1 MFVMM
6 LSFFIYLKAGICA
19 MPLTK
24 NMVTRLLLSKIHPLL
39 ASADKVFS
47 PPALVY
53 NEHTEVV
60 QAVPLSAVAL
70 AAVRSSIERQFLRYC
85 TQQDA
90 NNNNSNNN
98 MSTKEMLPSAGS
110 VNTNAGSVADS
121 LVSGKGASSGPGIN
135 VSSLREGLA
144 ASLKAASWDADDGF
158 NAMIHSATDAT
169 SLLASIVSEIAVLL
183 KKALKTVQTELGDA
197 IPYGPKGCKEWIFTV
212 ADSSSVKTATEAA
225 MLENGHTDSS
235 DFFDS
240 V

>member
-1 MFVMM
+1 
-6 LSFFIYLKAGICA
+6 

-24 NMVTRLLLSKIHPLL
+24 SMVTRLLLSKIHPLL
-39 ASADKVFS
+39 ASADKAFS

-90 NNNNSNNN
+90 NNNNVNNNN
-98 MSTKEMLPSAGS
+98 MSAKEMVPNAGS
-110 VNTNAGSVADS
+110 VQTNIGSVADS
-121 LVSGKGASSGPGIN
+121 LMSGKGASSGLGIN

-183 KKALKTVQTELGDA
+183 KKVLKTVQTELGDA

-225 MLENGHTDSS
+225 MLENGHTDSL